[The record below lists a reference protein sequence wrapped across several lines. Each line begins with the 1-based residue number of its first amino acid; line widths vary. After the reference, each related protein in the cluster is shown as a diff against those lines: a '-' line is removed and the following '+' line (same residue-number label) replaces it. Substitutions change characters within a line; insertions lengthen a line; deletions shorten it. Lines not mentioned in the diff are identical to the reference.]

1 MPRTQKVPQTTQ
13 MVKNN
18 ILEIH
23 QYGETD
29 TPQNN
34 QQRYI
39 DEERIVPR
47 HHQRITQISG
57 QRGES
62 RIAESG
68 NGMKSGKGQLFLKVH
83 PHRPVDVSP
92 DSKHPYSFNHQ
103 RKGQN
108 IDQGGEQG
116 IQGIGT
122 HHVAHH
128 QLIVQRGITHEEHG
142 KEARQCHHSQ
152 TAYLNQQ
159 NDYHKPVGVKV
170 DATSTDVSPVT
181 HTALVDMNSEST
193 HDMPFTVQRGNINSP
208 VPIIMI
214 IKKLAARI
222 SEGFVRRPSNRT
234 SRWKG

>member
-1 MPRTQKVPQTTQ
+1 MPRTQEVPQTTQ

-23 QYGETD
+23 QDGETD

-39 DEERIVPR
+39 DEERVVPR
-47 HHQRITQISG
+47 HHQRIAQISG

-68 NGMKSGKGQLFLKVH
+68 NGMKSGKSQLFLKVH

-92 DSKHPYSFNHQ
+92 DGKHPYSFNHQ

-128 QLIVQRGITHEEHG
+128 
-142 KEARQCHHSQ
+142 
-152 TAYLNQQ
+152 
-159 NDYHKPVGVKV
+159 
-170 DATSTDVSPVT
+170 
-181 HTALVDMNSEST
+181 
-193 HDMPFTVQRGNINSP
+193 
-208 VPIIMI
+208 
-214 IKKLAARI
+214 
-222 SEGFVRRPSNRT
+222 
-234 SRWKG
+234 

>member
-1 MPRTQKVPQTTQ
+1 MSP
-13 MVKNN
+13 
-18 ILEIH
+18 
-23 QYGETD
+23 
-29 TPQNN
+29 
-34 QQRYI
+34 
-39 DEERIVPR
+39 
-47 HHQRITQISG
+47 
-57 QRGES
+57 
-62 RIAESG
+62 
-68 NGMKSGKGQLFLKVH
+68 
-83 PHRPVDVSP
+83 P

-152 TAYLNQQ
+152 TAYSEISRMITT
-159 NDYHKPVGVKV
+159 KPVGVKV

-193 HDMPFTVQRGNINSP
+193 HDMPFIVQRGNINSP

-214 IKKLAARI
+214 IRKLAARI
-222 SEGFVRRPSNRT
+222 SEGSYAAPTTVPA
-234 SRWKG
+234 RWKG